1 MTDEEIIPDFQ
12 EHPFTCPY
20 CGKETIVESPMDTIF
35 MKRTNCD
42 HCDKEFLIENDVP
55 IRLPQ

>member
-1 MTDEEIIPDFQ
+1 
-12 EHPFTCPY
+12 
-20 CGKETIVESPMDTIF
+20 MDTIF

-42 HCDKEFLIENDVP
+42 RCDKEFLIENDVP